1 MSVTATEVLSRV
13 KALVDPALRRAVSSL
28 SEQLRPP
35 VEYHLGWVDKSG
47 SPLST
52 DGGKGIRPAFA
63 ILSAEVVGASAEIG
77 LPGAVG
83 VELVHN
89 FSLIHDDVIDGD
101 VERRHRE
108 TVWSLYGVGRA
119 VVAGDALLT
128 LAQQVILDP
137 SMTLGPTAI
146 SNPEYAARAA
156 LHLADATAE
165 MNSGQ
170 ALDME
175 FESHRS
181 VTYEECLRMEGG
193 KTGALLSCAASIGA
207 VLAGADR
214 KTVDALGV
222 FGMQL
227 GLSFQ
232 AVDDLLGVWGDPART
247 GKATYADLRQH
258 KKTLPV
264 TAAIESGGRRAR
276 ELEDLLEIP
285 ELSDDEV
292 ARAAKLVEELGG
304 RARASAQARE
314 SMENALAALDE
325 ASSNDTAR
333 AELVELAHFVVDR
346 EF

>member
-13 KALVDPALRRAVSSL
+13 KSLVDPALRRVVSSL
-28 SEQLRPP
+28 SEELRPP

-47 SPLST
+47 HPLAN
-52 DGGKGIRPAFA
+52 DGGKGIRPALA
-63 ILSAEVVGASAEIG
+63 ILSAEVVDAPAEVGI
-77 LPGAVG
+77 PGAVG

-108 TVWSLYGVGRA
+108 TVWSLFGVGRA
-119 VVAGDALLT
+119 VVTGDALLT

-137 SMTLGPTAI
+137 AMTRGSTAVTH
-146 SNPEYAARAA
+146 PEHTARAA
-156 LHLADATAE
+156 LHLAEATAG
-165 MNSGQ
+165 MNAGQ

-175 FESHRS
+175 FENHRS

-207 VLAGADR
+207 VLAGADPKR
-214 KTVDALGV
+214 VDALGV

-232 AVDDLLGVWGDPART
+232 AVDDLLGVWGDPATT
-247 GKATYADLRQH
+247 GKATFADLRQH

-264 TAAIESGGRRAR
+264 TAAIAAGGSGAR
-276 ELEDLLEIP
+276 ELEELLAIP
-285 ELSDDEV
+285 QLSDENV
-292 ARAAKLVEELGG
+292 ARAAELVEELGG
-304 RARASAQARE
+304 RARAVEQARE
-314 SMENALAALDE
+314 SMERALAALEE
-325 ASSNDTAR
+325 AASNDSAK

-346 EF
+346 QY

>member
-1 MSVTATEVLSRV
+1 MTTTATDVLSRV
-13 KALVDPALRRAVSSL
+13 KALVDPALRRAVATL
-28 SEQLRPP
+28 SDELRSPA
-35 VEYHLGWVDKSG
+35 EYHLGWVDQNG
-47 SPLST
+47 RPLSN

-63 ILSAEVVGASAEIG
+63 ILSAEVVGAQAEVG
-77 LPGAVG
+77 VSGAVG

-108 TVWSLYGVGRA
+108 TVWSLFGIGRA
-119 VVAGDALLT
+119 VVTGDALLT
-128 LAQQVILDP
+128 LAQQVILDAAV
-137 SMTLGPTAI
+137 TLGSTVVA
-146 SNPEYAARAA
+146 SPENAARAA
-156 LHLADATAE
+156 LHLADATAQ

-170 ALDME
+170 ALDMD
-175 FESHRS
+175 FERHRS

-207 VLAGADR
+207 VLAGADQVS
-214 KTVDALGV
+214 VDALGV

-232 AVDDLLGVWGDPART
+232 AVDDLLGVWGDPATT
-247 GKATYADLRQH
+247 GKATFADLRQH

-264 TAAIESGGRRAR
+264 SAAIAAGGSGAD
-276 ELEDLLEIP
+276 ELEDLLAIP
-285 ELSDDEV
+285 ELSDDDV

-304 RARASAQARE
+304 RQRAVDQARE
-314 SMENALAALDE
+314 SMEAALAALDV
-325 ASSNDTAR
+325 AAPNSTAK

-346 EF
+346 QY